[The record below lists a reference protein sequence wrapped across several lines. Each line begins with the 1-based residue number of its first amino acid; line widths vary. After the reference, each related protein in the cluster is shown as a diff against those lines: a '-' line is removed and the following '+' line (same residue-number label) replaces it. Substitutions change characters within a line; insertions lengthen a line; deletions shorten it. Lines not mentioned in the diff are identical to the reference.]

1 MMGNILKIFSEINV
15 HLVTTFSYLV
25 NLMKFFEKMRLSKS
39 KMILLFLWLNALFQK
54 NYFVKPMK
62 SDYSRILQISLNQRQ
77 TKVVKQVTLLI

>member
-1 MMGNILKIFSEINV
+1 MGNILKIFSEINV